1 MNLMRIVRQGPR
13 YFAIALMAGMV
24 GAGCGGVR
32 TAKTNEGLTKSKL
45 RENANRTEIS
55 KTIANLRSKHGQ
67 IPFGISAE
75 NFLENIGRMHALL
88 AEWNPIG
95 TSSNEL
101 VYLLGLPTEP
111 LSRRNPNPNCMGYA
125 VDSGLKGAVWYF
137 DLENQKVMRMEV
149 KAID

>member
-1 MNLMRIVRQGPR
+1 MNLTR
-13 YFAIALMAGMV
+13 
-24 GAGCGGVR
+24 
-32 TAKTNEGLTKSKL
+32 KL
-45 RENANRTEIS
+45 RQALHFSAIILATGAVGVGCSGPCLPGADHQHAGNEFLTSTNSPVIS
-55 KTIANLRSKHGQ
+55 ATIAGLRQKHGQ

-75 NFLENIGRMHALL
+75 KFLESMKRMHDLL

-111 LSRRNPNPNCMGYA
+111 LSRRNPNRLGYA
-125 VDSGLKGAVWYF
+125 VDTGLNGAVWYF
-137 DLENQKVMRMEV
+137 DLENQKVARMEV